1 MEVPSTGALLDKIN
15 TINNQE
21 LEFETVNL
29 EEIDDAMEKQEEE
42 AQLRYD
48 NFDTDQ
54 MKVGLDDGMVVLEKE
69 IPDTPGG
76 VKVKEPT
83 VGGVHDEVQDQDGD
97 KSRDKIREEEVKA
110 G

>member
-1 MEVPSTGALLDKIN
+1 M
-15 TINNQE
+15 NQWPT
-21 LEFETVNL
+21 LGGVGSRCQVL
-29 EEIDDAMEKQEEE
+29 EKQEEE

-48 NFDTDQ
+48 NFDNDQ
-54 MKVGLDDGMVVLEKE
+54 MMAEEDISDTLE
-69 IPDTPGG
+69 G

-97 KSRDKIREEEVKA
+97 KSRDKISEEEVKA